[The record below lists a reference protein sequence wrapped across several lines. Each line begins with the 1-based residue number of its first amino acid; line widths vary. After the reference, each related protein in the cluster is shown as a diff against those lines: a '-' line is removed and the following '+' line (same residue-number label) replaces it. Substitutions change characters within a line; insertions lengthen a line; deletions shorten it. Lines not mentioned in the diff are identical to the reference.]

1 MSIFPYS
8 RQKISSS
15 DIKAVKQVLESELL
29 TQGPLVEKF
38 EKKFSQFVNSK
49 YSTAVNSATSAL
61 YIACAALNFK
71 KNDIL
76 WTSCNTFVS
85 SANCGVHLGGKI
97 DLLDIDYETG
107 NIDVNLLEKKLQKAK
122 KRNKLPKI
130 IIPVHFSGIPTE
142 QDKIWN
148 LSKKYKF
155 KIIEDASHS
164 LGSKYKKNITGN
176 CKWSHI
182 TIFSLHPVKIITT
195 AEGGVATTND
205 KYLNIKMQMLKNSG
219 ITKNKNSFINKKKG
233 NNDWYYEQQILGM
246 NMRMNEIS
254 AALGLS
260 QLRNVKKFVVERNK
274 IARFYN
280 KTLDSKFLLLP
291 KVRKDFYSSFHLY
304 LIKIKSKNYKYLQ
317 KKLFRKLRKNNF
329 FVQVHYLP
337 VHQHPYYKKKFDLK
351 DIHFSR
357 AIKHSESSISI
368 PIFPGLK
375 NKTLFKICNLI
386 NNFFKINQKSIS
398 L

>member
-1 MSIFPYS
+1 M
-8 RQKISSS
+8 
-15 DIKAVKQVLESELL
+15 
-29 TQGPLVEKF
+29 
-38 EKKFSQFVNSK
+38 
-49 YSTAVNSATSAL
+49 
-61 YIACAALNFK
+61 NFK

-85 SANCGVHLGGKI
+85 SANCGIHLGGKI
-97 DLLDIDYETG
+97 DLIDIDYATG
-107 NIDVNLLEKKLQKAK
+107 NIDVNLLEKKLQKAQK
-122 KRNKLPKI
+122 QKKLPKI

-142 QDKIWN
+142 QDRIWN

-205 KYLNIKMQMLKNSG
+205 KNLNDKMQMLKNSG
-219 ITKNKNSFINKKKG
+219 ITKNKKNFKNKTKK
-233 NNDWYYEQQILGM
+233 DLAWYYEQQILGM

-260 QLRNVKKFVVERNK
+260 QLQKVRRFVFERNK
-274 IARFYN
+274 IANFYN
-280 KTLDSKFLLLP
+280 KKLNSKFLLLP
-291 KVRKDFYSSFHLY
+291 KLRKILFLISFIC
-304 LIKIKSKNYKYLQ
+304 IKIGSKNYKFLQ
-317 KKLFRKLRKNNF
+317 KKLFNELRKNSF

-337 VHQHPYYKKKFDLK
+337 VHQHPYFRRKFNLK
-351 DIHFSR
+351 NLDFKQS
-357 AIKHSESSISI
+357 IKHAESSISI

-375 NKTLFKICNLI
+375 KK
-386 NNFFKINQKSIS
+386 NFN
-398 L
+398 

>member
-1 MSIFPYS
+1 MKNFPYS
-8 RQKISSS
+8 RQIINNT
-15 DIKAVKQVLESELL
+15 DIKAVEKVLKSDFL
-29 TQGPLVEKF
+29 TQGPVVEKF

-71 KNDIL
+71 KDDIL

-85 SANCGVHLGGKI
+85 SANCGIHLGGKI
-97 DLLDIDYETG
+97 DLIDIDYETG
-107 NIDVNLLEKKLQKAK
+107 NIDVNLFEKKLQKAK

-130 IIPVHFSGIPTE
+130 VIPVHFSGIPTE

-148 LSKKYKF
+148 LSQKYKF

-205 KYLNIKMQMLKNSG
+205 KNLNIKMQMLKNSG
-219 ITKNKNSFINKKKG
+219 ITKNKKNFKNKTKQ
-233 NNDWYYEQQILGM
+233 DLAWYYEQQILGM

-260 QLRNVKKFVVERNK
+260 QLQKVKKFVIERNK
-274 IARFYN
+274 IANFYN
-280 KTLDSKFLLLP
+280 KNLNSKFLLLP
-291 KVRKDFYSSFHLY
+291 KLRKIFYSSFHLY
-304 LIKIKSKNYKYLQ
+304 VIKIRSKNYKFMQ
-317 KKLFRKLRKNNF
+317 KKLFNELRKDNF

-337 VHQHPYYKKKFDLK
+337 VHQHPYYRRKFNLK
-351 DIHFSR
+351 NVDFKHS
-357 AIKHSESSISI
+357 IKHAESSISI

-375 NKTLFKICNLI
+375 KKILLKICNKI
-386 NNFFKINQKSIS
+386 NNFFKVNQ
-398 L
+398 